1 MTKRRVDQRERS
13 GERQGDERSASR
25 AGATDGR
32 LIAGLQPVRE
42 AIRVHGAALA
52 RVAVDS
58 RELPRLE
65 AVVRFAQD
73 QGVQRVDRLPRR
85 ELERLSGGVSHQG
98 VLAWAP
104 GLELV
109 GPAVVLGDP
118 ALLALALDGIQDPQN
133 FGALV
138 RSAVGLAG
146 APVIWGEHAS
156 APLGTATFRASAGAI
171 EHATLCRVRS
181 LAGTLADASGRG
193 VQIVG
198 LDAQAPT
205 RLCELD
211 LTGPT
216 LLVIG
221 SEHEGL
227 GRAVRRACTTHAQLV
242 PRGRIDSLNASVAAG
257 IALYEAVTQRL
268 KSH

>member
-1 MTKRRVDQRERS
+1 MKAKARQKT
-13 GERQGDERSASR
+13 GERQRAGDERSE
-25 AGATDGR
+25 ATDGR
-32 LIAGLQPVRE
+32 LVAGLQPVRE
-42 AIRVHGAALA
+42 AIRVHGPALS
-52 RVAVDS
+52 RVAVDA
-58 RELPRLE
+58 RPLPRLD

-73 QGVQRVDRLPRR
+73 RGVQRVDRLTRR

-104 GLELV
+104 ALQLV
-109 GPAVVLGDP
+109 EPAQVLDDP
-118 ALLALALDGIQDPQN
+118 ALLGLALDGIQDPQN

-156 APLGTATFRASAGAI
+156 APLGTATFRASAGAV
-171 EHATLCRVRS
+171 EHATLCRVKS
-181 LAGTLADASGRG
+181 LAGTLSDAAGRG
-193 VQIVG
+193 IQVVG
-198 LDAQAPT
+198 LDPQGPV
-205 RLCELD
+205 RLCDLD
-211 LTGPT
+211 LTGPL

-227 GRAVRRACTTHAQLV
+227 ARAVRRACTAHAQLV

-268 KSH
+268 KAH